1 MAATISAMQW
11 IGMAAATRGDSAP
24 LLRRRFVA
32 GNMLAA
38 AELEMCGLGYYEAWI
53 NGQRV
58 GNHVLDPAQTDY
70 TVRVMTV
77 RHDVSELVRPGENVL
92 GVILGD
98 GWYNQNKVW
107 VAAQLWYGE
116 PRLWCALTLR
126 YCDGHEECV
135 CSDLTWRC
143 SAGPIV
149 ANNVYAGE
157 VYDARREPIGWHT
170 AEFCDAGW
178 EPVIAMEP
186 PGGRMEEQAI
196 PPIRITQV
204 RTPESIHACG
214 AGRYIVDMGQNFA
227 GWARIRVQGP
237 AGTEVRLR
245 FAERLDTAGELD
257 TSSTG
262 VFATGV
268 EQIDRYICRG
278 GGVEE
283 WEPRFTYHGFRYVE
297 VSGWPGVLTADDIK
311 GIVVHTDFVVAGGFE
326 CADERLNRMHQV
338 AVWTHR
344 SNVHSVPEDCPARER
359 CGWLGDANVV
369 CEYSLWNYDSRALWE
384 KYLDDIESTR
394 SLHGGLP
401 CNIAPGKR
409 TCGMANPDWAMAFVM
424 IPWYVY
430 VHTGK
435 VGVLQ
440 RHWEGM
446 DVLMRHLRDR
456 AEEWIITEGYGD
468 WCDPG
473 EDGLCTHTPPALTSS
488 LWFYRCTRVMSAAGR
503 LLGKTAAAEAYDSWA
518 EHVRVAIV
526 RRFYDAGRATFGS
539 QTGNALALEF
549 GVAPKDDEAR
559 VVERLVQDIRG
570 RDMHLTTGIM
580 GLRYVFDVLSRY
592 GHGDMALA
600 LFHQD
605 SYPSF
610 GDMLARGATTLWEG
624 WGEPEHDVT
633 HGARSLNHAMMG
645 GFDNW
650 FYVTLAGMKPD
661 ESQPGFR
668 HVNLQP
674 EPPPGLAWVRAWHMT
689 PHGRLASAW
698 RYAGA
703 EFVWEVEV
711 PAGCTAT
718 ACLPFSR
725 RVRALGAG
733 RHELRE
739 RCAARVV
746 A

>member
-1 MAATISAMQW
+1 MTGTTSEAQW
-11 IGMAAATRGDSAP
+11 IGMCAATRHDSAP
-24 LLRRRFVA
+24 FLRRLF
-32 GNMLAA
+32 AA
-38 AELEMCGLGYYEAWI
+38 RANLVSAELEICGLGYYEAWI
-53 NGQRV
+53 NGKRV
-58 GNHVLDPAQTDY
+58 GDHVLDPAQTDY
-70 TVRVMTV
+70 TVRVMKV
-77 RHDVSELVRPGENVL
+77 RHNVSELVRAGENVL

-107 VAAQLWYGE
+107 AAAHLWYGE
-116 PRLWCALTLR
+116 PRLWCVLTLR
-126 YCDGHEECV
+126 YRDGQEERV
-135 CSDLTWRC
+135 GSDLTWRC

-157 VYDARREPIGWHT
+157 VYDARREHAGWST
-170 AEFCDAGW
+170 AEFCAAEW

-186 PGGRMEEQAI
+186 PGGRMEEQTI
-196 PPIRITQV
+196 PPIRVTEV
-204 RTPESIHACG
+204 RTPVSIRATG
-214 AGRYIVDMGQNFA
+214 AGTYIADMGQNFA
-227 GWARIRVQGP
+227 GWARIRVQGA

-245 FAERLDTAGELD
+245 FAERLDAAGALD
-257 TSSTG
+257 TSTTG
-262 VFATGV
+262 VFATEV

-311 GIVVHTDFVVAGGFE
+311 GIVVHTDFSLAGEFE
-326 CADERLNRMHQV
+326 SSDERLNRMHTM
-338 AVWTHR
+338 ALWTHR

-384 KYLDDIESTR
+384 KYLDDIETTR

-401 CNIAPGKR
+401 CNIAPGRR
-409 TCGMANPDWAMAFVM
+409 TCGMAKPDWAMAFVM

-430 VHTGK
+430 VHTGNAD
-435 VGVLQ
+435 VLW
-440 RHWEGM
+440 RHWDGM
-446 DVLMRHLRDR
+446 NTLMQHLKSQ
-456 AEEWIITEGYGD
+456 AEEWIITDGYGD

-473 EDGLCTHTPPALTSS
+473 GDSMCTHTPPALTSS
-488 LWFYRCTRVMSAAGR
+488 LWFCRCAQVMSRTAR
-503 LLGKTAAAEAYDSWA
+503 LLGDPTASAMYDTWA
-518 EHVRVAIV
+518 TEVRAAIV
-526 RRFYDAGRATFGS
+526 RRFYDAARATFGS

-549 GVAPKDDEAR
+549 GVAPAEDEAR
-559 VVERLVQDIRG
+559 VVANLVQDIKDRAV
-570 RDMHLTTGIM
+570 HLTTGIM
-580 GLRYVFDVLSRY
+580 GLRYLFEVLSRY
-592 GHGDMALA
+592 GHSDVALA

-605 SYPSF
+605 TYPSF

-633 HGARSLNHAMMG
+633 QGTRSLNHPMMG

-650 FYVTLAGMKPD
+650 FYTSLAGMKPD
-661 ESQPGFR
+661 EAQPGFR
-668 HVNLQP
+668 HVYLQP

-703 EFVWEVEV
+703 EFVWQVEV
-711 PAGCTAT
+711 PPGCTAT
-718 ACLPFSR
+718 ARLPFSR
-725 RVRALGAG
+725 RECRLDAG

-739 RCAARVV
+739 RCAEGVLA
-746 A
+746 